1 MAAQVK
7 NINMASGSSMGSDVP
22 MVSGGMAATQ
32 ISMPLTP
39 CVKIIHMISQGNS
52 DHRDLLDLWW

>member
-1 MAAQVK
+1 
-7 NINMASGSSMGSDVP
+7 MASGSSMGSDVP
-22 MVSGGMAATQ
+22 MVSGGMTATQ